1 MEDHEVH
8 YTHDAHSAHKRKQRR
23 LWLRFALGSVLA
35 LALTLLVMPPTSAAA
50 APIDWTGV
58 TFTFNA
64 EDLVANAF
72 GFFELFV
79 PIVAVIGGLGLGAW
93 IVQTV
98 IKLLPGL

>member
-8 YTHDAHSAHKRKQRR
+8 YTHSAHSAHKRKQRR
-23 LWLRFALGSVLA
+23 SWLLRFVLGSVLA
-35 LALTLLVMPPTSAAA
+35 LALTLLVMPTSTYA

-64 EDLVANAF
+64 EDLVSNAF